1 MPDPREFFP
10 DGSEH
15 TETPDTIRDDFDR
28 NGMSKERYNELMDNP
43 QLPLTEG
50 EIRVGWYWSPAWDGL
65 LVHKTWHEARFDYPT
80 EGEMP

>member
-1 MPDPREFFP
+1 MPDPRDFFP
-10 DGSEH
+10 DGSDH
-15 TETPDTIRDDFDR
+15 ADTSRDDFDR
-28 NGMSKERYNELMDNP
+28 NGMSKERYTELMDNP